1 MAVAKGRCFQHT
13 VNQGLQPLANT
24 GFHDPTSIAQRISA
38 APLSTAD
45 KRELLAVSSS
55 RQTCRPWREFSQ
67 LRTDYNANAT
77 IATDTTATA
86 ITLNTTN

>member
-1 MAVAKGRCFQHT
+1 MT
-13 VNQGLQPLANT
+13 
-24 GFHDPTSIAQRISA
+24 TSITQRINA

-45 KRELLAVSSS
+45 KRELLAVFKSL
-55 RQTCRPWREFSQ
+55 QADLPAMATQFNQ

-86 ITLNTTN
+86 ITLNTTA